1 MKSVRSPALAP
12 ILALV
17 LTVLA
22 GVLPARAAAAAG
34 PEGQAT
40 WAVHITLAPTWFDPA
55 ETSGII
61 TPFMVLYAMHDA
73 LVKPMPGKPMAPSL
87 AEAWTQ
93 SKDGLVYEFAL
104 RRNVRFH
111 NGDVMTAEDVKFSFD
126 RYRGASATLL
136 KAKVAKVEALDQ
148 HRVRFTLKQAWPDFM
163 AFYATPATGAA
174 WIVPKKYV
182 EQVGEEGFKKAPVGA
197 GPYKFVSFK
206 PGVELTLE
214 AHEQYWLTVPAL
226 KTLVFRTI
234 SDEST
239 RLAALKRGEV
249 DVAYSITGPLAEE
262 VKRSP
267 GLALVPTYFTF
278 TTWLVFPDQ
287 WDPKSPWHDRR
298 VRLAAN
304 LAIDRAGINQ
314 AVYLGLSKLAYSFI
328 PQGMEYF
335 WAPPPYAFDPRRAK
349 QLLAEAGYPNGF
361 ESGDLS
367 GDTIYGVA
375 IGEPVANYLQ
385 QVGIR
390 VRLRAMERVAFFKE
404 YGEKKLRGV
413 IFSGSGAPGNAPI
426 RLEQYAVTG
435 GRYAY
440 GAYADVDG
448 LYTEQASEMN
458 PRARQQILHKM
469 QQLIHEKVMFG
480 PVIEPAFLNGV
491 GPRLEV
497 HGLGL
502 IANHAYSAPYE
513 DLRLRKK

>member
-1 MKSVRSPALAP
+1 MRPGRSLALAM
-12 ILALV
+12 
-17 LTVLA
+17 TVAVTLA
-22 GVLPARAAAAAG
+22 GVGAALVTRPAGAAAA
-34 PEGQAT
+34 EGQAT

-61 TPFMVLYAMHDA
+61 TPFMILYALHDA
-73 LVKPMPGKPMAPSL
+73 LVKPMPGKAMAASL
-87 AEAWTQ
+87 AESWTT

-104 RRNVRFH
+104 RKNVRFH
-111 NGDVMTAEDVKFSFD
+111 NGDLMTAEDVKYSFE

-136 KAKVAKVEALDQ
+136 KAKVAKVEAVDPG
-148 HRVRFTLKQAWPDFM
+148 RVRFTLKQPWPDFLT
-163 AFYATPATGAA
+163 FYATPATGAA

-182 EQVGEEGFKKAPVGA
+182 EQVGEDGFKKAPVGA

-214 AHEQYWLTVPAL
+214 ANDQYWRKPPSV
-226 KTLVFRTI
+226 KTLVLRTI

-249 DVAYSITGPLAEE
+249 DVAYSITGPNAEE
-262 VKRSP
+262 LRRTP
-267 GLALVPTYFTF
+267 GLALVPTHFTF
-278 TTWLVFPDQ
+278 TTWLVFTEQ
-287 WDPKSPWHDRR
+287 WDAKSPWHDRR

-314 AVYLGLSKLAYSFI
+314 TVYLGLSKLSHSFI

-335 WAPPPYAFDPRRAK
+335 WAPPPYAFDPKRAK

-361 ESGDLS
+361 EAGDLS

-375 IGEPVANYLQ
+375 IGEPVANHLQ

-390 VRLRAMERVAFFKE
+390 VRLRPMERATFFKE
-404 YGEKKLRGV
+404 YGEKRLRGV
-413 IFSGSGAPGNAPI
+413 IFSGSGAPGNAPV

-435 GRYAY
+435 GRFAY
-440 GAYADVDG
+440 GAYPDVDG
-448 LYTEQASEMN
+448 LYTEQANEMN
-458 PRARQQILHKM
+458 PRVRQQILHKM
-469 QQLIHEKVMFG
+469 QQIIHERAMFG

-497 HGLGL
+497 HGLGR
-502 IANHAYSAPYE
+502 IANHAYSGPYE
-513 DLRLRKK
+513 DLRLKRP